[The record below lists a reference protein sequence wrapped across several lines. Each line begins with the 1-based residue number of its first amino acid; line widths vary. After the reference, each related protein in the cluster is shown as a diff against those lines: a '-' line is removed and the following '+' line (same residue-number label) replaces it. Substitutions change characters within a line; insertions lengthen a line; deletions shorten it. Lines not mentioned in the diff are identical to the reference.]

1 MLRPGQCLMVA
12 VLEQAVADLESR
24 SFNIRRKARA
34 WFLARSAR
42 ATHLFAF
49 SRICQ
54 EFGCDPTV
62 LRARI
67 LASVACPSSRLH
79 RPVDPRPFGRDD
91 CGAVSG
97 VAARSEMDAVG
108 GKRAS
113 ETVQM
118 GFLVGTGS
126 QMAQEVAPKY
136 RGQARRRVAGA
147 AQVDALPGPSIFP
160 VRQKWASI
168 IPRRLIRA

>member
-49 SRICQ
+49 SRICH
-54 EFGCDPTV
+54 EFGCDPAV

-67 LASVACPSSRLH
+67 FASVASDTGTPHEVEERKH
-79 RPVDPRPFGRDD
+79 
-91 CGAVSG
+91 AG
-97 VAARSEMDAVG
+97 VA
-108 GKRAS
+108 
-113 ETVQM
+113 
-118 GFLVGTGS
+118 
-126 QMAQEVAPKY
+126 
-136 RGQARRRVAGA
+136 
-147 AQVDALPGPSIFP
+147 
-160 VRQKWASI
+160 
-168 IPRRLIRA
+168 

>member
-49 SRICQ
+49 SHICH
-54 EFGCDPTV
+54 EFGCDPAV

-67 LASVACPSSRLH
+67 FA
-79 RPVDPRPFGRDD
+79 
-91 CGAVSG
+91 G
-97 VAARSEMDAVG
+97 VASD
-108 GKRAS
+108 
-113 ETVQM
+113 M
-118 GFLVGTGS
+118 GTPHEAKERQHTG
-126 QMAQEVAPKY
+126 VA
-136 RGQARRRVAGA
+136 
-147 AQVDALPGPSIFP
+147 
-160 VRQKWASI
+160 
-168 IPRRLIRA
+168 